1 MKIVYQSVTE
11 SIEIE
16 VEEEWAAVVRDLD
29 REEYNNDH
37 RETRRHCSLDALNL
51 DDAYIPSGVDVEAE
65 VAELM
70 ENEQLFAALAT
81 LEPEQQSLVRRVY
94 LSGDKIV
101 DIAAE
106 EGVSEAAVRHRLQRV
121 FSRLKKILK

>member
-11 SIEIE
+11 TIEIE

-29 REEYNNDH
+29 REEYNSDH

-51 DDAYIPSGVDVEAE
+51 DDAYLPSDTDVEAE

-70 ENEQLFAALAT
+70 ENERLFAALST
-81 LEPEQQSLVRRVY
+81 LEPEQQSLIRRVY
-94 LSGDKIV
+94 LSGEKIV
-101 DIAAE
+101 DIAAK
-106 EGVSEAAVRHRLQRV
+106 EGVSTTAIQN
-121 FSRLKKILK
+121 RLKKIYARLKIILG

>member
-11 SIEIE
+11 TIEIE
-16 VEEEWAAVVRDLD
+16 VAEEWAAVVRDLD
-29 REEYNNDH
+29 REEYNSDH

-51 DDAYIPSGVDVEAE
+51 DDAYLPSDTDVEAE

-70 ENEQLFAALAT
+70 ENERLFAALAA
-81 LEPEQQSLVRRVY
+81 LEPQQQSLVRRVY
-94 LSGDKIV
+94 LSGEKIV

-106 EGVSEAAVRHRLQRV
+106 EGVSAAAIQNRLKKIYV
-121 FSRLKKILK
+121 RLKKILG